1 MTDAFILDMPVKLS
15 LEFVTIVGA
24 DFLDLKPALLDDMI
38 NELDRV
44 SLRVFSVNFECP
56 DPRRVVDRGIL
67 EASNFLTLLSNESQE
82 LNVHLDVM
90 PRHLLVVAFCVDLA
104 HTRTPRKPVDAM
116 KFQHS

>member
-1 MTDAFILDMPVKLS
+1 MPVKLS

-44 SLRVFSVNFECP
+44 SLRVFRVNFECP

-67 EASNFLTLLSNESQE
+67 KASTFLTLLSNESQE

-90 PRHLLVVAFCVDLA
+90 PWHLLVVAVCVDLA
-104 HTRTPRKPVDAM
+104 HTRAAGKAVDTM
-116 KFQHS
+116 TFQHS

>member
-1 MTDAFILDMPVKLS
+1 MP
-15 LEFVTIVGA
+15 IVGA
-24 DFLDLKPALLDDMI
+24 DFLDPKRELLDDMI
-38 NELDRV
+38 NEVDRV
-44 SLRVFSVNFECP
+44 GLRVFKVDSKCP

-67 EASNFLTLLSNESQE
+67 EASNILTPLSNESQE

-90 PRHLLVVAFCVDLA
+90 SRHLLVVAFCVDLA